1 VVVTPAGILAALM
14 LYFFPQY
21 IQVIA
26 FVPVFCRPDFAGSGF
41 SAFVGAAALGINEIA
56 CPQALHRVLD
66 TPSGMALG
74 LTLYCLLQY

>member
-1 VVVTPAGILAALM
+1 MNAKSRPAGAVSGKLRPQALQRVVVTPAGILAALM

-41 SAFVGAAALGINEIA
+41 SAFVLRFLKDG
-56 CPQALHRVLD
+56 
-66 TPSGMALG
+66 
-74 LTLYCLLQY
+74 